1 MGFPR
6 QEYWSGLPFPPPGD
20 LPDPGTELASPVP
33 PVLAG
38 GAFTTEPPGKLQLTC
53 RIMNNNYA
61 YLWSTEAE
69 INNGGWVGE
78 DQNHVRCQAQ
88 DWVLLID
95 VEVPLVCP

>member
-6 QEYWSGLPFPPPGD
+6 QEYWSGLPFPPPED
-20 LPDPGTELASPVP
+20 PPNPGTELASPVS

-38 GAFTTEPPGKLQLTC
+38 GVFTTEPPGKPQHTC
-53 RIMNNNYA
+53 RTISHNYT

-69 INNGGWVGE
+69 INNGRWVGE
-78 DQNHVRCQAQ
+78 DRKHVRCQAQ

-95 VEVPLVCP
+95 VGVLLVCP